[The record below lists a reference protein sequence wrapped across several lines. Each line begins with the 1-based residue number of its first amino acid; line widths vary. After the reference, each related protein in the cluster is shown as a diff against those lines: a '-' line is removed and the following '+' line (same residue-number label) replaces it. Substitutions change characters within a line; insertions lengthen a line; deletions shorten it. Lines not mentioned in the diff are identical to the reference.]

1 MKCDV
6 CSRTEEEC
14 KIKTINNMKLCPK
27 HLTQYYR
34 YGKFLPSTI
43 YDRSEI
49 ITYDNYA
56 EIILKDKYQHIVGKA
71 IIDIEDVKIC
81 SEYKWHI
88 RRSGNNQYAV
98 ASLPNNRKI
107 HLHRLVLDYEGK
119 DDVDHIDHNGLNNR
133 KANLRIISH
142 ADNIRNQK
150 INRKGIKRV
159 SSGRYQVTITQN
171 YITKYLGTY
180 DTYEEALQARLN
192 AE

>member
-6 CSRTEEEC
+6 CGRTEEEC
-14 KIKTINNMKLCPK
+14 KIKTINNMNLCPK

-34 YGKFLPSTI
+34 YGKFLSSTI
-43 YDRSEI
+43 YDKNEI
-49 ITYDNYA
+49 IVHDDAA
-56 EIILKDKYQHIVGKA
+56 EIILKDKYQNVVGRA
-71 IIDIEDVKIC
+71 IIDIEDIEKC
-81 SEYKWHI
+81 SQYKWHI
-88 RRSGNNQYAV
+88 RNSGNNQYAIS
-98 ASLPNNRKI
+98 SLPNNKKL
-107 HLHRLVLDYEGK
+107 HLHRFVLGYEGEC
-119 DDVDHIDHNGLNNR
+119 DVDHIDHNGLNN
-133 KANLRIISH
+133 KKENLRIVSH

-180 DTYEEALQARLN
+180 DTYEEALQARIN